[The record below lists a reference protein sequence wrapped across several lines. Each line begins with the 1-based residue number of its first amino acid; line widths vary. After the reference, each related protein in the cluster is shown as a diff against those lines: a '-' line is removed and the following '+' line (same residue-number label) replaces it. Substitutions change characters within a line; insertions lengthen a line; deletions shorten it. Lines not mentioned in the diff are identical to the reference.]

1 MELEY
6 AVYGMNVKGEI
17 ATLATYESEEKALRG
32 LELYQSYGAMVFYHK
47 AQWYWM
53 AKVIPGPIEIP
64 AVLEDLQEALRVA
77 DIYR

>member
-1 MELEY
+1 MEF

-47 AQWYWM
+47 AHWFWIAEHDDGTIDM
-53 AKVIPGPIEIP
+53 P
-64 AVLEDLQEALRVA
+64 AVLEELQENLKSANE
-77 DIYR
+77 YR